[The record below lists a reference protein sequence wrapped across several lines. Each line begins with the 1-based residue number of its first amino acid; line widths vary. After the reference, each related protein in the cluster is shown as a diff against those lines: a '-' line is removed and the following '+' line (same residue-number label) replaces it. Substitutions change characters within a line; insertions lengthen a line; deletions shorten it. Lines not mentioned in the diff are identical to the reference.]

1 MLRKQ
6 FFLSC
11 FPGWLYRETCF
22 GRKICVR
29 EAKMFLTPWQKHF
42 LFSEQ
47 KNLFPQ
53 HTFPARLN
61 WETFASATMFPSL
74 ARPLYRSKVSYA
86 MQQNRISLD
95 CYFLLI
101 LKKLSSHSSGHLL
114 TVHLNLME
122 FKVLDV
128 TAAKTSLKIAS
139 LSLSIFFFIMSVC
152 LTFES

>member
-1 MLRKQ
+1 
-6 FFLSC
+6 
-11 FPGWLYRETCF
+11 
-22 GRKICVR
+22 
-29 EAKMFLTPWQKHF
+29 
-42 LFSEQ
+42 
-47 KNLFPQ
+47 
-53 HTFPARLN
+53 
-61 WETFASATMFPSL
+61 
-74 ARPLYRSKVSYA
+74 